1 MKKQKTPSPCISICK
16 NDPHTGYCLGCA
28 RNTEEKK
35 IWKKEITCDEWK
47 IKNLI
52 DLKKRMTSSQLERF
66 EESYLLKVN
75 ETKVIK
81 K

>member
-1 MKKQKTPSPCISICK
+1 MLEILRK
-16 NDPHTGYCLGCA
+16 
-28 RNTEEKK
+28 KK

-75 ETKVIK
+75 ETEVIK
-81 K
+81 